1 MRINRAVVSIVIS
14 AGLALFIT
22 GCQTEQKQ
30 ITLETPAD
38 KVSYAIGLDIGQD
51 ILGQKLGLN
60 PELLQKGIQ
69 DGLAGTE
76 PLLDEEESAQV
87 RASFVEERRA
97 VQNKE
102 RLTLAEKNLKEG
114 EAFLTEN
121 AAKDGVISLPSGLQY
136 LVIEA
141 GNGATPTA
149 DDNVKVHYRGSFV
162 DGSEF
167 ENSYAQES
175 PAVFPVRG
183 VIPGWTEALQLMPEG
198 AKWKL
203 FIPANLAYGEQG
215 AGNKIGPNQA
225 LIFEIELLGTH

>member
-51 ILGQKLGLN
+51 ILGQELGLN